1 MLAKI
6 WKKLLL
12 AICIIACLFNITGK
26 IVNRHSLKLNLEA
39 INDGSSAF
47 NFKTF
52 ADQESEK
59 SNVIDGVINNTSAN
73 EELVI
78 TDPNGNTNGNNGG
91 NNGNNGNGGGIDI
104 NTDSITGFYR
114 NVKAQVQDTTTTSE
128 YGVHPPKYQEVENP
142 IVVEEDGRTID
153 YNKNR

>member
-78 TDPNGNTNGNNGG
+78 TDPNGNGNTNGNNNS
-91 NNGNNGNGGGIDI
+91 NNGGNGGGIDI

-114 NVKAQVQDTTTTSE
+114 NVRAQVEDTTTTSE

-142 IVVEEDGRTID
+142 IVVEEDGVTVD

>member
-59 SNVIDGVINNTSAN
+59 SNVIDGVINNTAAN

-78 TDPNGNTNGNNGG
+78 TDPNGNSNGNNDS
-91 NNGNNGNGGGIDI
+91 NNGNGGNGINI
-104 NTDSITGFYR
+104 NTNSITGFYR
-114 NVKAQVQDTTTTSE
+114 SVKAQVQDTTTTSE

-142 IVVEEDGRTID
+142 IVVEEDGITVD
-153 YNKNR
+153 YNKNK

>member
-59 SNVIDGVINNTSAN
+59 SNVIDGVINNTAAN

-78 TDPNGNTNGNNGG
+78 TDPNGNSNGNNDSS
-91 NNGNNGNGGGIDI
+91 NGNGGNGINI
-104 NTDSITGFYR
+104 NTNSITSFYR

-142 IVVEEDGRTID
+142 IVVEEDGITVD
-153 YNKNR
+153 YNKNK

>member
-52 ADQESEK
+52 KEQEAQK
-59 SNVIDGVINNTSAN
+59 TNVIEGV
-73 EELVI
+73 V
-78 TDPNGNTNGNNGG
+78 NNGENDENSAA
-91 NNGNNGNGGGIDI
+91 NNGSEGSVNNVVIDNGEEGGLLK
-104 NTDSITGFYR
+104 SITKKGDDSSSSGS
-114 NVKAQVQDTTTTSE
+114 KGLQ
-128 YGVHPPKYQEVENP
+128 PPKYQEVENP
-142 IVVEEDGRTID
+142 IVVEDDGRSVL
-153 YNKNR
+153 YNKNK

>member
-1 MLAKI
+1 MMEM
-6 WKKLLL
+6 
-12 AICIIACLFNITGK
+12 IANTAAE
-26 IVNRHSLKLNLEA
+26 RSLY
-39 INDGSSAF
+39 G
-47 NFKTF
+47 F

-142 IVVEEDGRTID
+142 IVVEEDGRTVD

>member
-59 SNVIDGVINNTSAN
+59 SNVIDGVINNTAAN

-78 TDPNGNTNGNNGG
+78 TDPNGNSNGNNDS
-91 NNGNNGNGGGIDI
+91 NNGNGGNGINI
-104 NTDSITGFYR
+104 NTNSITSFYR

-142 IVVEEDGRTID
+142 IVVEEDGITVD
-153 YNKNR
+153 YNKNK